1 MLYKK
6 TAAFK
11 ITMFLL

>member
-6 TAAFK
+6 TDQRYR
-11 ITMFLL
+11 